1 MYFFNL
7 RGFLFGLGVRGYG
20 LLNFVFR
27 VFLFK
32 VDFVILDIEFNIGM
46 DLDFEVVNISVGF

>member
-7 RGFLFGLGVRGYG
+7 YVFLFGLGVGGDG

-32 VDFVILDIEFNIGM
+32 VVFVILDIEFNIGM
-46 DLDFEVVNISVGF
+46 DLDFEVVKISVGF